1 MKHLIYA
8 ALMGVLFAFQSSGSA
23 QAATPQDY
31 LKRGEYDAARSSL
44 AKLVAN
50 DPNGPVHQAYLEG
63 QILPPMNR
71 PEGS

>member
-8 ALMGVLFAFQSSGSA
+8 ALMGVLLVWQSPGSA

-50 DPNGPVHQAYLEG
+50 DPNGPVRRHPEIPL
-63 QILPPMNR
+63 LP
-71 PEGS
+71 SSA